1 MSRFPN
7 RRWLVIPATEVENV
21 DFNQVL
27 ESGAD
32 GLRYSVDG
40 TQTFVK
46 YEVLVVE
53 EDVTESFVDAE
64 TGEETTITTPA
75 GVYGRPSIYTEGM
88 TEYNHDEILE
98 LLATEAWTEPVQ
110 DEQVAE

>member
-21 DFNQVL
+21 NFNQVL

-32 GLRYSVDG
+32 SLRYSVDG

-46 YEVLVVE
+46 YEVRVVE
-53 EDVTESFVDAE
+53 EDITETFIDAE
-64 TGEETTITTPA
+64 TGEEQTVTTLA
-75 GVYGRPSIYTEGM
+75 GTYGRPSIYTEGM
-88 TEYNHDEILE
+88 TEYNHDEILA

-110 DEQVAE
+110 DEKLG